1 MDAKT
6 RRIYK
11 QFMCDNINFGSYWVD
26 MSDPYKTVLENFCG
40 YIYDYDPLMLEYPED
55 YDFPEGFYDYIVAE
69 YSKYCAVRDPEE
81 DAKVAAHQNA
91 AIIEVIMD
99 DGEVREYRD
108 TDEGLESFMY
118 DFCPVIRDV
127 AGDAY
132 ASEEIDEVAKE
143 IFNYEIKDGQITYEE
158 LCAKAS
164 EFLPYIDRDE
174 D

>member
-1 MDAKT
+1 MDTKT

-11 QFMCDNINFGSYWVD
+11 QFMVEEMEYYMPQVD
-26 MSDPYKTVLENFCG
+26 ISDPYNSIVKSFCE

-55 YDFPEGFYDYIVAE
+55 YDLPEGFYDYIEAE

-91 AIIEVIMD
+91 DVKQVIMD
-99 DGEVREYRD
+99 NGEIREYRD
-108 TDEGLESFMY
+108 TDEGLEAFMY
-118 DFCPVIRDV
+118 DFCPDIRDV

-143 IFNYEIKDGQITYEE
+143 IFNYEITDGQITYEE

-164 EFLPYIDRDE
+164 EFLPYIDGDE